1 MTDLSNLD
9 NFLLESDF
17 QIINEFTGEELLKNN
32 TEAHMNEDVRYFISR
47 LAKAIS
53 RHKKETC
60 RRKCFL
66 RKRNGGDQQYKE
78 EI

>member
-9 NFLLESDF
+9 NFLLEADF
-17 QIINEFTGEELLKNN
+17 QVINDFIGEKLLENN
-32 TEAHMNEDVRYFISR
+32 TKTPISEDVRCFIRS
-47 LAKAIS
+47 LAKAIY

-66 RKRNGGDQQYKE
+66 RKRE
-78 EI
+78 EIQ